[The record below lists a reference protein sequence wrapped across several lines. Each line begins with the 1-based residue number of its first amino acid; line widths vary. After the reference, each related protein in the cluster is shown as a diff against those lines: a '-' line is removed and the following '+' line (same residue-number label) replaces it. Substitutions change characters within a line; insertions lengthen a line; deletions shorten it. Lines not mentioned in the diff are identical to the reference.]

1 MNSVICSLLYHE
13 FEKVL
18 CELWPTFERK
28 RAPPSAW
35 EIHALVFS
43 IRLYPTALECDAYI
57 CGKCR
62 FIFNQWKA
70 LSEFSELVSIID
82 GFDEVCSGTGDQI
95 EGKSQNN
102 LCFEMTVK
110 ELLFSG

>member
-1 MNSVICSLLYHE
+1 MKCCVNCGQRLSVN
-13 FEKVL
+13 
-18 CELWPTFERK
+18 ER
-28 RAPPSAW
+28 RPV
-35 EIHALVFS
+35 HAKSMRWFFS